1 MLSLSSTQIILIRKQ
16 FGQKMRLN
24 GKTVI
29 VTGASRGIGAATAEE
44 FARKGATVVL
54 VAQDEKKL
62 FQLAKK
68 IGSKARVHVVNI
80 AEFKQMETMFATT
93 LREFGKIDIVINN
106 AGKISPIQS
115 LTEISIDDWNHVID
129 VNLKGVFY
137 GIKLA
142 IPSMLQNGGGTFLTL
157 SSGAAHNP
165 LEAWSHYCTSKAAV
179 NMLVRCVDLE
189 YRQLGLRSIGLSPGT
204 VATNMQREIK
214 NSQIN
219 QVSKLEWSA
228 HIDPKWPAKAL
239 LWLASYSGNE
249 YLGKEV
255 SLRDATIRQ
264 RIGMT

>member
-1 MLSLSSTQIILIRKQ
+1 MS
-16 FGQKMRLN
+16 LN
-24 GKTVI
+24 GKIVI

-44 FARKGATVVL
+44 FARQGATVIL

-62 FQLAKK
+62 SQLGKK
-68 IGSKARVHVVNI
+68 IGSKARIHVLNI
-80 AEFKQMETMFATT
+80 AEYRQVKKMFTTT
-93 LREFGKIDIVINN
+93 LKEFGKVDIVINN
-106 AGKISPIQS
+106 AGTINPIKS
-115 LTEISIDDWNHVID
+115 LVDLSIEDWNHVID

-142 IPSMLQNGGGTFLTL
+142 LPSMLQNGRGTFLTL

-189 YRQLGLRSIGLSPGT
+189 YRQLGIRSIGLSPGT

-219 QVSKLEWSA
+219 QVSKLDWSA

-249 YLGKEV
+249 FLGKEV